1 MSSMFSCHSDLITH
15 SCAKGKFL
23 KKDKRSYYY
32 MLMLFVALPLASG
45 HGGFNQS
52 PKSGPIGILKEFYVM
67 WESRIPLL
75 HKSVLWME
83 RVLCGAQN
91 PTPQLC
97 HQSNIN
103 ILERSWCD
111 TQQVF
116 INLENSWL
124 KHAKENILYIFI
136 TQFFFF
142 LPTLLNKT
150 DQFLAV
156 MDFIPTPFTS
166 LWQLVWAWTLLV
178 FLSYWVIDNWLSSE
192 EPFI

>member
-32 MLMLFVALPLASG
+32 MLMLFVAPPLASG

-142 LPTLLNKT
+142 YRLC
-150 DQFLAV
+150 
-156 MDFIPTPFTS
+156 
-166 LWQLVWAWTLLV
+166 WTKQIN
-178 FLSYWVIDNWLSSE
+178 SWLSWTSFLHRLPLSDNLLELELFRSFCLIE
-192 EPFI
+192 E

>member
-32 MLMLFVALPLASG
+32 MLMLFVAPPLASG

-111 TQQVF
+111 TQQEF

-136 TQFFFF
+136 TQIFFFN
-142 LPTLLNKT
+142 LLCWTK
-150 DQFLAV
+150 QFN
-156 MDFIPTPFTS
+156 S
-166 LWQLVWAWTLLV
+166 
-178 FLSYWVIDNWLSSE
+178 WLSWTSFLHRLPLSDNLLE
-192 EPFI
+192 LELFRSFCLIE

>member
-1 MSSMFSCHSDLITH
+1 MSSMFSCHLDLITH

-23 KKDKRSYYY
+23 KKDKHSYYY

-103 ILERSWCD
+103 ILEHSWCD
-111 TQQVF
+111 TQQEF
-116 INLENSWL
+116 ITLENLWLKTCQGEYTLYIHNTNIFFYQLCWRKQINSWL
-124 KHAKENILYIFI
+124 SW
-136 TQFFFF
+136 TSF
-142 LPTLLNKT
+142 LHRLP
-150 DQFLAV
+150 
-156 MDFIPTPFTS
+156 
-166 LWQLVWAWTLLV
+166 
-178 FLSYWVIDNWLSSE
+178 LSDNLFELELFQSFYLIE
-192 EPFI
+192 

>member
-32 MLMLFVALPLASG
+32 MLMLFVAPPLASG

-103 ILERSWCD
+103 ILEHSWCD
-111 TQQVF
+111 TQQEF
-116 INLENSWL
+116 ITLENLWLKTCQGEYTLYIHKSIFFFNKLCWTKQINSWL
-124 KHAKENILYIFI
+124 SW
-136 TQFFFF
+136 TSF
-142 LPTLLNKT
+142 LHRLPLSDNLLELEL
-150 DQFLAV
+150 FRSFCL
-156 MDFIPTPFTS
+156 I
-166 LWQLVWAWTLLV
+166 
-178 FLSYWVIDNWLSSE
+178 E
-192 EPFI
+192 

>member
-45 HGGFNQS
+45 LGGFNQS
-52 PKSGPIGILKEFYVM
+52 PKSGPIVILKEFYVM

-75 HKSVLWME
+75 HKSFLWME

-111 TQQVF
+111 TQQEF

-142 LPTLLNKT
+142 FTDSAEQNRSIPGCHGLHSYTVYLSLTTCLSLNSFGLFVLLSNR
-150 DQFLAV
+150 
-156 MDFIPTPFTS
+156 
-166 LWQLVWAWTLLV
+166 
-178 FLSYWVIDNWLSSE
+178 
-192 EPFI
+192 